1 MLSELEVKETGRLSN
16 TMSVSR
22 CMGSCVLT
30 HTHSHTERGKGER
43 GHIKKKKGRVM
54 LCELEF
60 KKTA

>member
-22 CMGSCVLT
+22 YMGSCVLT
-30 HTHSHTERGKGER
+30 YTHTERGKGER